1 MNNNNLFTSTLLK
14 SFDILDCF
22 ASDRQEIGIK
32 EIASQIDMPQ
42 SSVYRIVQTL
52 EFTGALFQNKENKK
66 YRLGPKF
73 ISLGNKRGYL
83 DDCRRII
90 IKNMEALGRETGETV
105 NLGILNC
112 DKITYIHRVDCQHVL
127 RPNFD
132 LNASY
137 PAHTT
142 GLGRV
147 LLADLSDTGLL
158 WVYQNNA
165 RDFDLP
171 FEAFLEQMHQ
181 IRKDGYAF
189 DDQVFCSGL
198 RCVAAPVA
206 GLGGKSIFSISV
218 SAPIT
223 RMGDDIY
230 QATQK
235 LVVKYALAATDEIL
249 SMN

>member
-1 MNNNNLFTSTLLK
+1 MNNNLFTSTLLK

-32 EIASQIDMPQ
+32 EIANQIDMPQ

-52 EFTGALFQNKENKK
+52 EFTGALFQNKETKK

-83 DDCRRII
+83 DDCRRIV

-112 DKITYIHRVDCQHVL
+112 DRVTYIHRVDCPHVL
-127 RPNFD
+127 RPNFE

-142 GLGRV
+142 GLGQV
-147 LLADLSDTGLL
+147 LLADLSDTGLQ

-165 RDFDLP
+165 KDFAMSY
-171 FEAFLEQMHQ
+171 EAFLAQMHQ
-181 IRKDGYAF
+181 IRRDGFAF

-198 RCVAAPVA
+198 RCVAAPVT
-206 GLGGKSIFSISV
+206 GLGGKAIFSVSV
-218 SAPIT
+218 SAPVM
-223 RMGDDIY
+223 RMGDDVY
-230 QATQK
+230 QTTQK
-235 LVVKYALAATDEIL
+235 LVVKYALAASEEIL
-249 SMN
+249 SMD